1 VPHAAEA
8 SPNQAAGPACTNEP
22 SMPALS
28 DNVAGTSYDHP
39 DSGGEDNETA
49 VEVNKDPLLQGHDT
63 TFATETDT
71 QCGYSSPRGVCLL
84 IAAQGQK
91 FCTVHLC
98 PKPGCGRKKSSR
110 EPDCGMCQGTTG
122 GDTPNPFATNKEND
136 NPGFGGKRP
145 TLVQQADKIKGELG
159 LDAALSIP
167 DTIAQASTLLGFT
180 AEGDLPSKVAAILAL
195 VAPSGMEEAQ
205 NNPFANANV
214 GGGYDIINPFETDEE
229 KLIAQRVNEKAAVM
243 NTVRST
249 RQVWFQHHL
258 TRQTAEAALQASGK
272 LGKFVVRKS
281 SKEGFYS
288 ISVATFAQPAFWHG
302 LIRYHPNGAFDMQG
316 MNPWYTLDDLVYSLM
331 TELVPNNKAMPP
343 VLVVI

>member
-1 VPHAAEA
+1 
-8 SPNQAAGPACTNEP
+8 
-22 SMPALS
+22 MPALS

-63 TFATETDT
+63 TFATEADT

-167 DTIAQASTLLGFT
+167 DTIAQ
-180 AEGDLPSKVAAILAL
+180 
-195 VAPSGMEEAQ
+195 
-205 NNPFANANV
+205 
-214 GGGYDIINPFETDEE
+214 
-229 KLIAQRVNEKAAVM
+229 
-243 NTVRST
+243 VR
-249 RQVWFQHHL
+249 
-258 TRQTAEAALQASGK
+258 
-272 LGKFVVRKS
+272 
-281 SKEGFYS
+281 
-288 ISVATFAQPAFWHG
+288 
-302 LIRYHPNGAFDMQG
+302 
-316 MNPWYTLDDLVYSLM
+316 
-331 TELVPNNKAMPP
+331 
-343 VLVVI
+343 